1 MILPRFYCNTYFVFC
16 YQTIPPIPKNSR
28 SPPLE
33 HEFLSFAKEE
43 SLLTSNSG
51 PDSPRNAEA
60 GQVRETMLQFGVC
73 VTVSTAYC
81 IAKSRRTTLLTGF
94 MIFKWYL
101 IFKILLAWLLY
112 YLIEFVTVTQHGG
125 RGWNRTNVPVVQF
138 RIKNCRWI

>member
-33 HEFLSFAKEE
+33 HEFSSFAKEE

-51 PDSPRNAEA
+51 PDSPRNAGA

-73 VTVSTAYC
+73 VTV
-81 IAKSRRTTLLTGF
+81 TTILYVALQLTVWQKVGGSPSNWLCDIQ
-94 MIFKWYL
+94 MISD
-101 IFKILLAWLLY
+101 I
-112 YLIEFVTVTQHGG
+112 
-125 RGWNRTNVPVVQF
+125 
-138 RIKNCRWI
+138 